1 LERINLVL
9 QRDGRES
16 GVVEGRGF
24 HLVHSQVGSPVPVGM
39 YGLQS
44 KNLVGRLAESR
55 VCRAVQ
61 PVPCVVNLVYLALFY
76 AVAEVGE
83 AQVLPFTGMQKQG
96 RVRRGDQHI
105 SFPCQAM
112 RKR

>member
-1 LERINLVL
+1 
-9 QRDGRES
+9 
-16 GVVEGRGF
+16 
-24 HLVHSQVGSPVPVGM
+24 M

-55 VCRAVQ
+55 ICRAVQ
-61 PVPCVVNLVYLALFY
+61 PVPCVVNLVYLALCD

-83 AQVLPFTGMQKQG
+83 AQVVPLAVTQK
-96 RVRRGDQHI
+96 RELARRGDQHI

>member
-1 LERINLVL
+1 
-9 QRDGRES
+9 
-16 GVVEGRGF
+16 
-24 HLVHSQVGSPVPVGM
+24 M

-61 PVPCVVNLVYLALFY
+61 PVPCVVNLVYLALFD

-83 AQVLPFTGMQKQG
+83 AQVLAFTGMEKHG
-96 RVRRGDQHI
+96 CVRSGYQHVA
-105 SFPCQAM
+105 FPCETM